1 MTDNTI
7 VAFQDMLAEIMAKP
21 HNAWVYL
28 PSTKNWNLESKS
40 AALESEEVP
49 PELEDEPDA
58 GVPQF
63 AKDEGLMQVMP
74 VATLQ
79 DIVSNAREQKRSAS
93 LMDLFAAF
101 EFYYERDAFIEFQD

>member
-1 MTDNTI
+1 
-7 VAFQDMLAEIMAKP
+7 
-21 HNAWVYL
+21 
-28 PSTKNWNLESKS
+28 
-40 AALESEEVP
+40 
-49 PELEDEPDA
+49 
-58 GVPQF
+58 
-63 AKDEGLMQVMP
+63 MQVMP